1 MKRIKIE
8 GGKTLTGTVKISG
21 AKNSVVALI
30 PAAILCDEKVE
41 IHNIPNIS
49 DIDAL
54 DEILRFIG
62 AKIKKNN
69 DTLIIDASDINN
81 IEIPENISKK
91 LRASYYFMSALLGK
105 YKKVDMYF
113 PGGCNIGKR
122 PIDQTLKAFRALG
135 ATVIEDNNKYS
146 IRAEKLV
153 GAEINLDMPSVGAT
167 VNAIYASVRAEGTT
181 IINNAAREPEINN
194 IVDFLNKMG
203 AKIEGAGTSTIKIEG
218 VNYLRS
224 ASIVSIP
231 DRIEAGT
238 YIIIGALLGNNL
250 KIENIIPEHIKSLL
264 EKLEEANVD
273 FKVYDNYIIVNKS
286 NDLKPITVETKGYPG
301 FATDLQQPLT
311 ALLTQCDGV
320 SYLTETIYENRFK
333 NVEYLN
339 KMGSNITINDRTIKI
354 EGKTLLHGC
363 EVTATDLRAGA
374 CMVIA
379 GLIADG
385 TTTINEINHVLR
397 GYENIIQKLTL
408 VGAKIEEEE
417 I

>member
-273 FKVYDNYIIVNKS
+273 FKVYNNYIIVNKS

-379 GLIADG
+379 GLIAEG